1 VEEVFTEMDADGS
14 GYLDEDEVMKAVAML
29 GFAVDKAN
37 LVRNGQTQD
46 RKQIRRLS
54 FTQKLCNRSVLRP
67 DKLRTDRR
75 MQRTLLVGF
84 VGLAQAVIMEEMD
97 PDGNGEVTL
106 DEFRGWWK
114 INVEGGGGGGGGGSS
129 DEVADLKSQ
138 LAEAHEKLKHAEQ
151 VKPAA
156 VENPLDYVTSARSK
170 LRKVSPDADPSG
182 SGPVKIEIDTTE
194 VAELLEIIED
204 ESEAVDLCVFHLL
217 LLTSPFPPPCLLP
230 DVLLA
235 THSLA
240 IYI

>member
-1 VEEVFTEMDADGS
+1 
-14 GYLDEDEVMKAVAML
+14 
-29 GFAVDKAN
+29 
-37 LVRNGQTQD
+37 
-46 RKQIRRLS
+46 
-54 FTQKLCNRSVLRP
+54 
-67 DKLRTDRR
+67 

-114 INVEGGGGGGGGGSS
+114 INVKGGGGGGGGGGGSS
-129 DEVADLKSQ
+129 EEVADLKSQ

-235 THSLA
+235 THRLA

>member
-1 VEEVFTEMDADGS
+1 MFTEMDADGS

-54 FTQKLCNRSVLRP
+54 LTQKLCNRSVLRP

-97 PDGNGEVTL
+97 PDGNGEGTL

-129 DEVADLKSQ
+129 EEVADLKSQ

-230 DVLLA
+230 DVLLS

>member
-1 VEEVFTEMDADGS
+1 
-14 GYLDEDEVMKAVAML
+14 
-29 GFAVDKAN
+29 
-37 LVRNGQTQD
+37 
-46 RKQIRRLS
+46 
-54 FTQKLCNRSVLRP
+54 
-67 DKLRTDRR
+67 

-129 DEVADLKSQ
+129 EEVADLKSQ

-170 LRKVSPDADPSG
+170 LRKVSPDANPSG

-235 THSLA
+235 THRLA
-240 IYI
+240 IYIYK

>member
-1 VEEVFTEMDADGS
+1 MFTEMDADGS

-129 DEVADLKSQ
+129 EEVADLKSQ

-235 THSLA
+235 THRLA

>member
-46 RKQIRRLS
+46 RKQ
-54 FTQKLCNRSVLRP
+54 TQDAFHLRKNCAIGRFCP

-129 DEVADLKSQ
+129 EEVADLKSQ

-235 THSLA
+235 THRLA

>member
-1 VEEVFTEMDADGS
+1 MFTEMDADGS

-129 DEVADLKSQ
+129 EEVADLKSQ

-235 THSLA
+235 THSF
-240 IYI
+240 